1 MGGEGLTNLRN
12 FNRPVPIIKK
22 AVVSYLTCSESDIV
36 HPNED
41 LGM

>member
-1 MGGEGLTNLRN
+1 MVLNATFN
-12 FNRPVPIIKK
+12 NRPVPIIKK
-22 AVVSYLTCSESDIV
+22 ADVSYLTCSESDIV